1 LTLPSSPTIWI
12 GAITSPTAVARPS
25 DDGVRWIRAKYGYDV
40 AGGTIGITAAR
51 SPVFAW
57 HDPEVL
63 DQETA
68 GK

>member
-1 LTLPSSPTIWI
+1 MTPLYPNQTETLP
-12 GAITSPTAVARPS
+12 
-25 DDGVRWIRAKYGYDV
+25 KYGCDV

-63 DQETA
+63 D
-68 GK
+68 

>member
-1 LTLPSSPTIWI
+1 MSRTT
-12 GAITSPTAVARPS
+12 
-25 DDGVRWIRAKYGYDV
+25 KHGYDV

-63 DQETA
+63 D
-68 GK
+68 